1 MLDVLLKRVVIKKV
15 KVSRVLARVI
25 ALWRHNM
32 ADVAELGRKST
43 ELPFCTKWLL
53 DNLGIQKCET
63 FYN

>member
-43 ELPFCTKWLL
+43 ELPFCTK
-53 DNLGIQKCET
+53 
-63 FYN
+63 